1 MINKI
6 TDFGAKPGGN
16 LSTAAIQKTI
26 DDCFENGGGTVV
38 VPEGDYV
45 TGGLRIRSGV
55 RLHLKKMHT

>member
-6 TDFGAKPGGN
+6 TDYGAKTDGSI
-16 LSTAAIQKTI
+16 STAAIQKAI
-26 DDCFENGGGTVV
+26 DYCFKSGGGTVV

>member
-1 MINKI
+1 MINNI
-6 TDFGAKPGGN
+6 TDYGAKTDG
-16 LSTAAIQKTI
+16 SISAVAIQKAI